1 MLNIRRD
8 KQRAAELAQTLART
22 HEEHAGAL
30 ARKDAEIG
38 RLGAALA
45 ACEAERDLLREQLG
59 LQLRGRDMLDTIRN
73 GLAGAAGE
81 LEQENSGLRAAD
93 ALFQQAAEAVGRLA
107 QRAQNINEHAQES
120 QSSVGQLGDTATG
133 ITRLVSTI
141 QEISDQTNLL
151 ALNAAIEAARAGEA
165 GRGFAVVADEVRTLA
180 SKASEASGDIHA
192 LVSKVLA
199 QTDGISDL
207 SGQTV
212 ASAEDVA
219 VSSEQIGQ
227 VVREVLG
234 KSRQM
239 QHIVNRSAAAAFL
252 HTVKMDHAVWKA
264 DLYAA
269 LRDEASGE
277 PVGSHTEC
285 RLGRWYYEGEGAARY
300 AEKAGFRALAEPHQM
315 VHHSGRAA
323 FDAARAG
330 DREAVVRHLTDME
343 RSADAV
349 VAAVDQIIAEL

>member
-1 MLNIRRD
+1 LLNIRRD

-59 LQLRGRDMLDTIRN
+59 LQLRGRDMLDAIRN
-73 GLAGAAGE
+73 GLAGAAGA
-81 LEQENSGLRAAD
+81 LEQENGNLRAAD
-93 ALFQQAAEAVGRLA
+93 TLFEQAAAAVGRLA

-120 QSSVGQLGDTATG
+120 QSSVGLLGETAKG

-180 SKASEASGDIHA
+180 SKASDASGDIHA

-199 QTDGISDL
+199 QTDNISGM

-227 VVREVLG
+227 VVREVLA

-239 QHIVNRSAAAAFL
+239 QHIVDRSAAAAFL

-264 DLYAA
+264 DLYAL
-269 LRDEASGE
+269 LRDQSYGE
-277 PVGSHTEC
+277 SVSAHTEC
-285 RLGRWYYEGEGAARY
+285 RLGRWYFEGEGAARY
-300 AEKAGFRALAEPHQM
+300 AGHAGFRALDEPHRV
-315 VHHSGRAA
+315 VHESGRAA
-323 FDAARAG
+323 LEAARAG
-330 DREAVVRHLTDME
+330 DREAVVRQLADME

-349 VAAVDQIIAEL
+349 VTALDQIIAEL